1 MLGLKLN
8 HVSKRG
14 HKSMYVISHGIA
26 PYVQSLLVKQIMD
39 ADKYFAL
46 WRNFKYGIAEDTD
59 GHTYKNIGQR

>member
-1 MLGLKLN
+1 MQ
-8 HVSKRG
+8 
-14 HKSMYVISHGIA
+14 IA